1 MKRNK
6 AIISICVILVFAI
19 VMALA
24 AGCQIKGDDG
34 THLDNNKEGKSIVLN
49 GADRGITFAVTAG
62 ENRSDIESLIS
73 VVHVATGEVQNVD
86 IVAKAMADT

>member
-24 AGCQIKGDDG
+24 AGCKIKGDDG
-34 THLDNNKEGKSIVLN
+34 TNLDNNK
-49 GADRGITFAVTAG
+49 
-62 ENRSDIESLIS
+62 
-73 VVHVATGEVQNVD
+73 
-86 IVAKAMADT
+86 